1 MVTELV
7 EGGKLKADKFW
18 PEKGEDD
25 IKVVGDV
32 NIKYKSTESKGNL
45 TIREFTISQRDEAQR
60 IVTLV
65 QPELDLDLSKTG
77 GSEQMFTIVQQTNAL
92 WRNHKAPLMV
102 MCEDGSGRTG
112 AFIAIYKLWVDLQDP
127 DCSSLALL
135 PTGKKYNWEI
145 CCCCSCCPKKMQE
158 KIDFSGIHLE
168 VKFFG
173 LLEQEQSLLFLSFWA
188 TMGLLVFLG
197 HFGPFCT
204 IMGHWP
210 FGAFGAIIDLFGKF

>member
-65 QPELDLDLSKTG
+65 QPELDLDLSKTR
-77 GSEQMFTIVQQTNAL
+77 GSEQMFAIVQRTNAL

-135 PTGKKYNWEI
+135 PTGNNFNWEI
-145 CCCCSCCPKKMQE
+145 CCCCTRGHKKMQ
-158 KIDFSGIHLE
+158 KNRLFRDT
-168 VKFFG
+168 FG
-173 LLEQEQSLLFLSFWA
+173 DQFLR
-188 TMGLLVFLG
+188 
-197 HFGPFCT
+197 P
-204 IMGHWP
+204 P
-210 FGAFGAIIDLFGKF
+210 

>member
-32 NIKYKSTESKGNL
+32 KIKYKSTESKGNL

-127 DCSSLALL
+127 DCGSLALL
-135 PTGKKYNWEI
+135 PTGNKYQLGYLLLLYKGSQKN
-145 CCCCSCCPKKMQE
+145 E
-158 KIDFSGIHLE
+158 KNRLFRDT
-168 VKFFG
+168 FG
-173 LLEQEQSLLFLSFWA
+173 GQNLRP
-188 TMGLLVFLG
+188 
-197 HFGPFCT
+197 H
-204 IMGHWP
+204 
-210 FGAFGAIIDLFGKF
+210 

>member
-65 QPELDLDLSKTG
+65 QPELDLDLSKTR
-77 GSEQMFTIVQQTNAL
+77 GSEQMFAIVRRTNAL

-145 CCCCSCCPKKMQE
+145 CCCCSCCPKKMQ

-168 VKFFG
+168 INFFG
-173 LLEQEQSLLFLSFWA
+173 LPEQEQSLLFLSFWA

-204 IMGHWP
+204 IMDHWP
-210 FGAFGAIIDLFGKF
+210 FGAFGAIIDLFGQF

>member
-1 MVTELV
+1 MYSIHLYLFSPNFSYFIFQAPQPSSFDHFWHLVIQEKVEVILMVTELV
-7 EGGKLKADKFW
+7 EGGKPKADKFW
-18 PEKGEDD
+18 PEEGEDD

-32 NIKYKSTESKGNL
+32 NIKYKSSESKGNL

-77 GSEQMFTIVQQTNAL
+77 GSEQLVTIVQRTNVL
-92 WRNHKAPLMV
+92 WRNHKVPLMV

-135 PTGKKYNWEI
+135 PTGNKFNWEI
-145 CCCCSCCPKKMQE
+145 CSCCTRCPKKC
-158 KIDFSGIHLE
+158 K
-168 VKFFG
+168 K
-173 LLEQEQSLLFLSFWA
+173 
-188 TMGLLVFLG
+188 
-197 HFGPFCT
+197 
-204 IMGHWP
+204 
-210 FGAFGAIIDLFGKF
+210 K

>member
-7 EGGKLKADKFW
+7 EGGKPKADKFW
-18 PEKGEDD
+18 PEEGEDD

-32 NIKYKSTESKGNL
+32 NIKYKSSESKGNL

-65 QPELDLDLSKTG
+65 QPELDLDLSKAG
-77 GSEQMFTIVQQTNAL
+77 GFEQMFTIVQRTNAL
-92 WRNHKAPLMV
+92 WRNHKVPLMV

-135 PTGKKYNWEI
+135 PTGNKFKWEI
-145 CCCCSCCPKKMQE
+145 CCCCTRCPKKMQE
-158 KIDFSGIHLE
+158 KIDF
-168 VKFFG
+168 
-173 LLEQEQSLLFLSFWA
+173 
-188 TMGLLVFLG
+188 
-197 HFGPFCT
+197 
-204 IMGHWP
+204 
-210 FGAFGAIIDLFGKF
+210 

>member
-77 GSEQMFTIVQQTNAL
+77 GSKQMFTIVQRINAL

-168 VKFFG
+168 VKISG
-173 LLEQEQSLLFLSFWA
+173 LLEHEQS
-188 TMGLLVFLG
+188 
-197 HFGPFCT
+197 
-204 IMGHWP
+204 
-210 FGAFGAIIDLFGKF
+210 